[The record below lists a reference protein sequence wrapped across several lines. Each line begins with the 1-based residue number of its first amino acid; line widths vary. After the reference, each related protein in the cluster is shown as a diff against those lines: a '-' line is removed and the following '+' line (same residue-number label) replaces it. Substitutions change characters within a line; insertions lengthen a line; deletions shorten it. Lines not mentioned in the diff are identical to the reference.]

1 MNSHKSTTEMKSA
14 ARELLLGKYGSYI
27 GAYIT
32 AELLLTLISVIASS
46 VLPADSTWGMVFN
59 LAISFVI
66 ELIAAVFLL
75 GMIHFT
81 MNICTGRPYQLS
93 DVFYGF
99 RSHPDKAI
107 ICKFLFLA
115 AELVCMLPAI
125 LFAVLYSIT
134 ENGLLLVVASLFLVI
149 GMVIAVII
157 HLSLYFVYY
166 LILDY
171 PDATI
176 KELIQYCADMMNG
189 HRIKLF
195 YLYAS
200 FLPMY
205 ALGILSFGIG
215 LLFVEP
221 YVNVTVAQFYLDV
234 FFIEASADE
243 VQIEDN
249 VVRENIEG

>member
-32 AELLLTLISVIASS
+32 AELMLTMISFVASS
-46 VLPADSTWGMVFN
+46 VLPPDNTWGMVFN

-75 GMIHFT
+75 GMIQYT
-81 MNICTGRPYQLS
+81 MNMCTGSPYKLS

-107 ICKFLFLA
+107 ICKFLFIV
-115 AELVCMLPAI
+115 AELVCLLPAI
-125 LFAVLYSIT
+125 LFGVLYSIN
-134 ENGLLLVVASLFLVI
+134 ENGLLLIVASLFLVI
-149 GMVIAVII
+149 GLVIAVII
-157 HLSLYFVYY
+157 HLTLYFVYY

-171 PDATI
+171 PDATV
-176 KELIQYCADMMNG
+176 KELLTYCADMMKG

-205 ALGILSFGIG
+205 ALGILSLGIG
-215 LLFVEP
+215 LFFVEP
-221 YVNVTVAQFYLDV
+221 YVNVTLAQFYLDV
-234 FFIEASADE
+234 FFVETDSATNTGS
-243 VQIEDN
+243 EDSTN
-249 VVRENIEG
+249 ETILE

>member
-14 ARELLLGKYGSYI
+14 AREVLLGKYGSYI

-32 AELLLTLISVIASS
+32 AELMLTMISFVASS
-46 VLPADSTWGMVFN
+46 VLPSDNTWGMVFN

-75 GMIHFT
+75 GMIQYT
-81 MNICTGRPYQLS
+81 MNMCTGSPYKLS

-107 ICKFLFLA
+107 ICKFLFIV
-115 AELVCMLPAI
+115 AELVCLLPAI
-125 LFAVLYSIT
+125 LFGVLYSIN
-134 ENGLLLVVASLFLVI
+134 ENGLLLIVASLFLVI
-149 GMVIAVII
+149 GLVIAVII
-157 HLSLYFVYY
+157 HLTLYFVYY

-171 PDATI
+171 PDATV
-176 KELIQYCADMMNG
+176 KELLQYCADMMNG

-205 ALGILSFGIG
+205 ALGILSLGIG
-215 LLFVEP
+215 LFFVEP
-221 YVNVTVAQFYLDV
+221 YVNVTLAQFYLDV
-234 FFIEASADE
+234 FFVETDSATNTSS
-243 VQIEDN
+243 EDSTN
-249 VVRENIEG
+249 ETILE

>member
-1 MNSHKSTTEMKSA
+1 MESHKSTTEMKSA

-27 GAYIT
+27 SAYIT
-32 AELLLTLISVIASS
+32 AELVLSFISVIAGS
-46 VLPADSTWGMVFN
+46 VLPDSSIGMAIN

-66 ELIAAVFLL
+66 ELLAAVFLL

-81 MNICTGRPYQLS
+81 MNICKGQTYKLS

-107 ICKFLFLA
+107 ICKFLFLL
-115 AELVCMLPAI
+115 AELIAMLPAI
-125 LFAVLYSIT
+125 LFFVLYTIT
-134 ENGLLLVVASLFLVI
+134 ENGLLMIAASLFLVI
-149 GMVIAVII
+149 GMVAAVAI

-171 PDATI
+171 PNATI
-176 KELIQYCADMMNG
+176 RELIEYCLHMMQG

-234 FFIEASADE
+234 FFVE
-243 VQIEDN
+243 VKEEFLAESSEEKDLD
-249 VVRENIEG
+249 VY

>member
-1 MNSHKSTTEMKSA
+1 MESHKSTTEMKSA

-27 GAYIT
+27 SAYIT
-32 AELLLTLISVIASS
+32 AELVLSFISVIAGS
-46 VLPADSTWGMVFN
+46 VLPDSGMGMAIN

-66 ELIAAVFLL
+66 ELLAAVFLL

-81 MNICTGRPYQLS
+81 MNICKRQPYKLS

-107 ICKFLFLA
+107 ICKFLFLL
-115 AELVCMLPAI
+115 AELIAMLPAI
-125 LFAVLYSIT
+125 LFFVLYTIT
-134 ENGLLLVVASLFLVI
+134 ENGLLMIAASLFLVI
-149 GMVIAVII
+149 GMVAAVAI

-171 PDATI
+171 PNATI
-176 KELIQYCADMMNG
+176 RELIEYCLHMMQG

-234 FFIEASADE
+234 FFVE
-243 VQIEDN
+243 VKEEFLAESSEEKDLD
-249 VVRENIEG
+249 VY